1 VSLKPTYKAPM
12 NDYQIVPNHVER
24 VWELYCNDFYVAS
37 YNSLDVC
44 ESQRD
49 LLEHEDELAERNQ

>member
-1 VSLKPTYKAPM
+1 M